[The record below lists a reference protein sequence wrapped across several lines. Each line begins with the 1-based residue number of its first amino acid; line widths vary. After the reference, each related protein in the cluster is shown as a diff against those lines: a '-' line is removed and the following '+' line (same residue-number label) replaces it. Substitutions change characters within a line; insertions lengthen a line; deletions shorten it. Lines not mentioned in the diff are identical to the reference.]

1 MSFTIHTNLSRF
13 KRVLAGVI
21 ALSLTMGDSTCLAGT
36 PLRAQ
41 FFGVSTVLV
50 SDGEHAL
57 MTDGFFSRPGYLGLL
72 LGVSPNESRI
82 NRALELGKV
91 KKLDALLVAHSHHDH
106 AMDAGVVAMKT
117 GAVVVGTR
125 SVSKI
130 AIGSG
135 LPAERIKVVQG
146 GEVIEAG
153 NFRIHVVVSPHST
166 GTIFPGEI
174 AEPLITP
181 AWLSKYKEGGNFSY
195 LIEHPSGRVL
205 VHASANF
212 RAGMYKGRKAD
223 VVFLGVGLLGKQP
236 DDFIKNYW
244 REVVLATGAKL
255 VIPIHWDDFTRSL
268 DHPLEPTSP
277 LFDKVNRALT
287 TLAALGAADGIEV
300 RVLQPF
306 QSVGVL
312 AKH

>member
-1 MSFTIHTNLSRF
+1 MFPTARRAPACDPSTPRPLTNSGAYSWRL
-13 KRVLAGVI
+13 RVSHQDA
-21 ALSLTMGDSTCLAGT
+21 ASTR
-36 PLRAQ
+36 P
-41 FFGVSTVLV
+41 
-50 SDGEHAL
+50 
-57 MTDGFFSRPGYLGLL
+57 TDGFFSRPSYLGLL

-181 AWLSKYKEGGNFSY
+181 AWLSKYKEGAIS
-195 LIEHPSGRVL
+195 
-205 VHASANF
+205 
-212 RAGMYKGRKAD
+212 
-223 VVFLGVGLLGKQP
+223 
-236 DDFIKNYW
+236 
-244 REVVLATGAKL
+244 
-255 VIPIHWDDFTRSL
+255 
-268 DHPLEPTSP
+268 PTSSS
-277 LFDKVNRALT
+277 
-287 TLAALGAADGIEV
+287 I
-300 RVLQPF
+300 LQAVFGSTPVPTSE
-306 QSVGVL
+306 QACTRGGRPTWSSWE
-312 AKH
+312 